1 MAKCPTF
8 PTLYDNCLQFCIKF
22 LKDYGYLQAGQR
34 KGVCNWSSN
43 GNNTGSIS
51 FEIDT
56 TDESPFVILDYSFQG
71 EPRKYKVGLV
81 TIPANIGK
89 GEIWYLVCPVTKKRC
104 RVLYS
109 IDGYFLH
116 RQAFKGCMYKIQTES
131 KADRQTTRKYKPIYK
146 GNEYD
151 QLQAKHFKMF
161 YNGKPTSRFLR
172 IMKKIKAAEAL
183 PDPLFDKFKFRI
195 GK

>member
-1 MAKCPTF
+1 MVKCPTY
-8 PTLYDNCLQFCIKF
+8 PTLYDDCLQFSTKF
-22 LKDYGYLQAGQR
+22 LKEYGYLKAGQR
-34 KGVCNWSSN
+34 KGVSNWSRN
-43 GNNTGSIS
+43 GNNIGSIS

-56 TDESPFVILDYSFQG
+56 TGESPFVILDYSFND

-89 GEIWYLVCPVTKKRC
+89 GVIWYFVCPVTKKRC

-131 KADRQTTRKYKPIYK
+131 KNDRQTTRKYKPMYK

-151 QLQAKHFKMF
+151 QLRAKHFKTF